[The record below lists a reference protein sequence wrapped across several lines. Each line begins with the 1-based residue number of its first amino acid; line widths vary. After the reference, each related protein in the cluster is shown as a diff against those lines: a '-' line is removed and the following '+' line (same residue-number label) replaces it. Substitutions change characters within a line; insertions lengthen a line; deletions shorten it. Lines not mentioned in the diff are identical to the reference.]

1 MSEAASADC
10 VDTDTATLG
19 EKLLEC
25 VLLSARLML
34 RPLPEYFNSIL
45 SDEETSSF
53 RNFVFSSLLLHFYK
67 KIKKVFLPIKLNSMN
82 IVTAA
87 AALRS
92 QALLLAL
99 IICNPPSMVECS
111 T

>member
-1 MSEAASADC
+1 MSEAASEDC

-67 KIKKVFLPIKLNSMN
+67 NKKGFFTNKIKH
-82 IVTAA
+82 IV
-87 AALRS
+87 
-92 QALLLAL
+92 
-99 IICNPPSMVECS
+99 
-111 T
+111 